1 MDGDLVLHLGRRSLE
16 VALLVSA
23 PVLAVTLIIGIAT
36 AMVQAVTSVRDMTLG
51 MVLKLAGVA
60 VTILLTAGW
69 ALQITLDFAREVF
82 DYIQVMGH

>member
-1 MDGDLVLHLGRRSLE
+1 MDGDLVLYLGRRSLE

-23 PVLAVTLIIGIAT
+23 PVLAVTLVLGIAT

-51 MVLKLAGVA
+51 MVLKLAGVG
-60 VTILLTAGW
+60 VTVLLTSGW

-82 DYIQVMGH
+82 DYVQIMGH